1 MNKYFLLF
9 VAIGLTI
16 IGCTSQNDPFSISEV
31 RVGKFHKADAIKDLY
46 TIYANDSIVGD
57 STAIANGLVGS
68 RISIFEKGGAPLL
81 HLNPIQDSISVIG
94 SVRVLDKRFKT
105 DKGISLESTFKEV
118 SNAYTIDNIQTT
130 FSSVIVSFK
139 GSEVYVTIDRKALPE
154 DLRYGTIEKLDPIQ
168 IPDEAPIKNLMISWQ
183 R

>member
-1 MNKYFLLF
+1 M
-9 VAIGLTI
+9 
-16 IGCTSQNDPFSISEV
+16 
-31 RVGKFHKADAIKDLY
+31 
-46 TIYANDSIVGD
+46 
-57 STAIANGLVGS
+57 
-68 RISIFEKGGAPLL
+68 
-81 HLNPIQDSISVIG
+81 
-94 SVRVLDKRFKT
+94 LDKRFKT

-168 IPDEAPIKNLMISWQ
+168 IPEEAPIKNLMISWQ